1 MRIEQLEQGLDRYG
15 GDLARWPAAM
25 RAEAEAL
32 IASDKRAAKLA
43 ATAARVDSALAEAI
57 RPMDVDTALIGRI
70 VAETAGSRALV
81 AHDVTVRPT
90 GRLVAF
96 AGAAMVAFLV
106 TGYAVGVA
114 IPASQGEDAIAGLV
128 FGNSSDTA
136 GATDSG
142 SVL

>member
-43 ATAARVDSALAEAI
+43 ATAARVESALAEAI
-57 RPMDVDTALIGRI
+57 RPMEVDTALIGRI

-81 AHDVTVRPT
+81 ARDVTVRPT
-90 GRLVAF
+90 GRLIAF

-106 TGYAVGVA
+106 TGYAVGLA

-136 GATDSG
+136 SATDSG

>member
-1 MRIEQLEQGLDRYG
+1 
-15 GDLARWPAAM
+15 
-25 RAEAEAL
+25 
-32 IASDKRAAKLA
+32 
-43 ATAARVDSALAEAI
+43 
-57 RPMDVDTALIGRI
+57 MDVDTALIGRI

-90 GRLVAF
+90 GRFVAF
-96 AGAAMVAFLV
+96 AGAAMAAFLV

-136 GATDSG
+136 SATDSG